1 MQAHDATRVV
11 AVVGGVLGL
20 GLFYLPWVEGKIPGL
35 PAPIALTGF
44 DLAAGRA
51 RELADAA
58 SIPPPRAGAAPA
70 TGGAAGA
77 PAASG
82 NLVLPTRVPTF
93 APGAQGAGLSAP
105 SQPTPAAASG
115 AGASSGGLTL
125 PTRVPTFAPGAQGNS
140 LSMPVPGTPTPAA
153 ATGAAGAS
161 SGGMT
166 LPTRVPTF
174 APGAQG
180 NSLSMPVPGT
190 PTPAGAAATRAPAA
204 PAAPAGGAP
213 AGGSGLAAAAQA
225 STSADRPVPAQ
236 LPKLTLYAVPV
247 AGFGVAAFAATFGL
261 LRDPRDRRFAKWWTV
276 LFGVIGAWGAGTVV
290 STVGG
295 AEATNDLLAPGQ
307 ATSVLW
313 AAWGTVGS
321 FVASVFGL
329 AWTWDAMARRDNS

>member
-20 GLFYLPWVEGKIPGL
+20 GLFYQPWVEGKIPGIS
-35 PAPIALTGF
+35 APVALTGL
-44 DLAAGRA
+44 DIAAGRA
-51 RELADAA
+51 REMADAA
-58 SIPPPRAGAAPA
+58 SIPPPRAGTAPVS
-70 TGGAAGA
+70 GGAAA
-77 PAASG
+77 PPASSG

-93 APGAQGAGLSAP
+93 APGSQGSSLSAP
-105 SQPTPAAASG
+105 VQATPTTGTASG
-115 AGASSGGLTL
+115 GSGGLTL

-140 LSMPVPGTPTPAA
+140 LSMPVPGTPTPA
-153 ATGAAGAS
+153 GGAS
-161 SGGMT
+161 SGSAGMT

-190 PTPAGAAATRAPAA
+190 PTPGTAATRVPAA
-204 PAAPAGGAP
+204 APVSGGASGS
-213 AGGSGLAAAAQA
+213 GGSGLAAAAAAQA
-225 STSADRPVPAQ
+225 TSSSDKPQPAQ

-247 AGFGVAAFAATFGL
+247 AGFGVAAFASTFGL

-276 LFGVIGAWGAGTVV
+276 LFGIIGAWGAGTVV

-307 ATSVLW
+307 ATGVLW
-313 AAWGTVGS
+313 AAWATVAS
-321 FVASVFGL
+321 FVTSVIGL
-329 AWTWDAMARRDNS
+329 AWSWFAMFRRENRE

>member
-11 AVVGGVLGL
+11 AMVGGVLGL
-20 GLFYLPWVEGKIPGL
+20 GLFYQPWVEGKVPGI
-35 PAPIALTGF
+35 PAPVALTGF
-44 DLAAGRA
+44 DLAAGRS
-51 RELADAA
+51 REMADAA
-58 SIPPPRAGAAPA
+58 SIPPPRAGAAPVA
-70 TGGAAGA
+70 GGAAAA
-77 PAASG
+77 PASSG
-82 NLVLPTRVPTF
+82 NLVMPTRVPTF
-93 APGAQGAGLSAP
+93 APGSQGSSLSAP
-105 SQPTPAAASG
+105 GQATPTPAPAPAA
-115 AGASSGGLTL
+115 SGGLTL

-140 LSMPVPGTPTPAA
+140 LSMPLPGTPTPA
-153 ATGAAGAS
+153 GAASGSGAS

-180 NSLSMPVPGT
+180 NSLSMPVPGS
-190 PTPAGAAATRAPAA
+190 PTPGGAATRAPSA
-204 PAAPAGGAP
+204 PAAGAP

-225 STSADRPVPAQ
+225 TTSGDKPEPAQ

-247 AGFGVAAFAATFGL
+247 AGFGVAAFTATFGL

-276 LFGVIGAWGAGTVV
+276 LFGIIGAWAAGTVV

-307 ATSVLW
+307 ATTVLW

-321 FVASVFGL
+321 FVASVIGL
-329 AWTWDAMARRDNS
+329 AWTWVAMARRENHE